1 MKEKLKQ
8 ATKEI
13 AQHRSEVIDKLVQ
26 FAVTD
31 MLLFWGQEK
40 DLIAR
45 QEKVWAPI
53 IAWSNYELNT
63 KFITTHGLD
72 VPEQHKTS
80 NGRLKAFLE
89 QLSDKEL
96 AAFYLA
102 ALDMRS
108 VLLAAALVKGHL
120 NAEEV
125 YEAAFLEELWQAENW
140 GIDEEAEEKRRE
152 LKAELEEI
160 EDFLKT
166 K

>member
-53 IAWSNYELNT
+53 IAWSNHELNT

-72 VPEQHKTS
+72 VPEQHKT
-80 NGRLKAFLE
+80 LKGAKIGE
-89 QLSDKEL
+89 KTVYIEGMMCDNCRKHVEKQLDKIDGAVAHADWKKGIAIVSYDRAVSDDAIRQAL
-96 AAFYLA
+96 AWTDYKVT
-102 ALDMRS
+102 S
-108 VLLAAALVKGHL
+108 I
-120 NAEEV
+120 EE
-125 YEAAFLEELWQAENW
+125 N
-140 GIDEEAEEKRRE
+140 K
-152 LKAELEEI
+152 
-160 EDFLKT
+160 
-166 K
+166 

>member
-53 IAWSNYELNT
+53 IAWSNHELNT

-96 AAFYLA
+96 AC
-102 ALDMRS
+102 
-108 VLLAAALVKGHL
+108 H
-120 NAEEV
+120 
-125 YEAAFLEELWQAENW
+125 
-140 GIDEEAEEKRRE
+140 
-152 LKAELEEI
+152 
-160 EDFLKT
+160 
-166 K
+166 